1 MSPIGRIFVVI
12 NLVLAAVFLGVAAS
26 FLASQDH
33 FRSDYEQEVVA
44 KSKMQADLDKKIA
57 AAKAELAE
65 ATRQREDMRN
75 LKAQLESQNN
85 ALEQEIASKT
95 DSLSEKET
103 LISGFKS
110 NVGDL
115 AKSFESATESASAA
129 NDARAAAI
137 EARVAAENAMMA
149 AEKGKADAEDQVNM
163 LTDKVASLE
172 AEITA
177 TRGQLQMT
185 ATQLTVAKV
194 KYGISDAE
202 LGAAAPLIDGA
213 VLGVTMVGGS
223 KIVQLNVGSQDQV
236 AVGHVFEIY
245 NGSTYKGQARV
256 EIVHDGTCTAR
267 MIAVKSGVEVMQSDR
282 ASTQI

>member
-26 FLASQDH
+26 FLASNDQY
-33 FRSDYEQEVVA
+33 RSDYEKEVVA
-44 KSKMQADLDKKIA
+44 KSQMQADLDSEIT

-75 LKAQLESQNN
+75 LKAQLETQNN

-95 DSLSEKET
+95 DSLSEKES
-103 LISGFKS
+103 LISGFNT

-115 AKSFESATESASAA
+115 AKSFEGATESASAA
-129 NDARAAAI
+129 NEARAAAI
-137 EARVAAENAMMA
+137 EARVTAENAMMA
-149 AEKGKADAEDQVNM
+149 SEKGKAEAEDKVNM
-163 LTDKVASLE
+163 LTDQVASLE
-172 AEITA
+172 AEISA
-177 TRGQLQMT
+177 TRSQLQS
-185 ATQLTVAKV
+185 ASTQLTVAKV
-194 KYGISDAE
+194 KYGISDE
-202 LGAAAPLIDGA
+202 DIGGAAPPIEGA
-213 VLGVTMVGGS
+213 VLGVSMVGGS

-236 AVGHVFEIY
+236 AIGHVFEIY

-267 MIAVKSGVEVMQSDR
+267 MIAMKDGAEVMQSDR